1 MRNNYRRDDKM
12 FNLLRNVANPYS
24 LKNMVYEKATTGIY
38 DAIKN
43 KFGLEFKISTNEM
56 DSAFQWISK
65 HDKRWEKHVSN
76 PQSILIKNTKDK
88 KINNKYI
95 VDKEYIFKLEKA
107 TYTLVMAGPSRST
120 YKGGGDDPLE
130 NVPSYL
136 YIYIFGKKMLKYSRQ
151 LANEL
156 TTVKRE
162 FLTLYKVS
170 GGTIESVSFEVLAS
184 DLHTRPLDTLFFNDN
199 VKEDI
204 INHIDKFLSN
214 EDLYKE
220 RSLMYKTGILLYG
233 DPGTG
238 KSSLATAIATK
249 YGYDVV
255 SIDMTT
261 FNNLDVN
268 TLVESLNAD
277 NYKYIVL
284 LEDIDAV
291 IKNRNGDI
299 DKEDDKNINKLLQFL
314 DSSSSPTDVIFIA
327 TTNYVDTLDSALIR
341 DGRFD
346 IKCEVG
352 ELKLSRIDEMCKSF
366 NLSDDDINNIREQL
380 KQEGRKTV
388 NQSKLQNMILKC
400 IENQISNK

>member
-1 MRNNYRRDDKM
+1 
-12 FNLLRNVANPYS
+12 
-24 LKNMVYEKATTGIY
+24 
-38 DAIKN
+38 
-43 KFGLEFKISTNEM
+43 
-56 DSAFQWISK
+56 
-65 HDKRWEKHVSN
+65 
-76 PQSILIKNTKDK
+76 
-88 KINNKYI
+88 
-95 VDKEYIFKLEKA
+95 
-107 TYTLVMAGPSRST
+107 
-120 YKGGGDDPLE
+120 
-130 NVPSYL
+130 
-136 YIYIFGKKMLKYSRQ
+136 
-151 LANEL
+151 
-156 TTVKRE
+156 
-162 FLTLYKVS
+162 
-170 GGTIESVSFEVLAS
+170 
-184 DLHTRPLDTLFFNDN
+184 
-199 VKEDI
+199 
-204 INHIDKFLSN
+204 
-214 EDLYKE
+214 
-220 RSLMYKTGILLYG
+220 
-233 DPGTG
+233 
-238 KSSLATAIATK
+238 
-249 YGYDVV
+249 
-255 SIDMTT
+255 MTT

-291 IKNRNGDI
+291 IKNRNSDI

-400 IENQISNK
+400 IENNIL